1 MNFEILRAS
10 GPLGHIELITH
21 LAGVRDIASEGG
33 RPVRVIFNRAVARGR
48 SCHVCFAPKTTELL
62 HRREMSRRADSVEK
76 VRSSARPKLFSLV
89 CAVLKFGCRGPHLL
103 RLNERGK
110 F

>member
-33 RPVRVIFNRAVARGR
+33 RPVRVIFGRDAARNTTRHVRWHLDSIGGR
-48 SCHVCFAPKTTELL
+48 VFEAQRIGDFFQQPYNS
-62 HRREMSRRADSVEK
+62 
-76 VRSSARPKLFSLV
+76 
-89 CAVLKFGCRGPHLL
+89 
-103 RLNERGK
+103 
-110 F
+110 